1 MKRILMPR
9 TSTFLLEV
17 IMVIVALCYLMPIWI
32 VVVNSLKD
40 TLGAN
45 RLGYDWPKSLHF
57 NNYVQVFA
65 KSNAL
70 QGLKNGVFI
79 GASVVV
85 ISGLLAAMAA
95 YYISRK
101 GSGFSKFTSLY
112 FLTGIIVPTAI
123 IPTYFTML
131 VLHLNNTYLGI
142 VSIFIAY
149 TLPLSIFLYTG
160 FIRTIPRE
168 IDEAA
173 IIDGSRPIQ
182 MFFRIIFPLL
192 APVTVTVI
200 VFNFIG
206 VWNDVTT
213 YLYFAGGDKWP
224 LPMTVFRFYGKF
236 SQRWDLLFAD
246 ILIAIIPC
254 LIFFIAGQK
263 YMVAGITAGSVKS

>member
-1 MKRILMPR
+1 MKR
-9 TSTFLLEV
+9 TFKFRSATWLLEAV
-17 IMVIVALCYLMPIWI
+17 MVVVALCYLMPIWI

-45 RLGYDWPKSLHF
+45 RLGYSWPKSLHF
-57 NNYVQVFA
+57 NNYAQVFA

-70 QGLKNGVFI
+70 QGLTNGVFI
-79 GASVVV
+79 GVTVV
-85 ISGLLAAMAA
+85 ILAGFLAAMAA
-95 YYISRK
+95 YYIARK
-101 GSGFSKFTSLY
+101 GSGFAKFTSLY

-142 VSIFIAY
+142 ISIFVAY

-182 MFFRIIFPLL
+182 MFFRIVFPLL

-224 LPMTVFRFYGKF
+224 LPMTVFKFYGKF

-246 ILIAIIPC
+246 IMIAIIPC
-254 LIFFIAGQK
+254 LIFFVAGQK